1 MLRKESHM
9 IPVSPKSNNRVTS
22 PLSPV
27 VMPGI
32 SVLILMIWDSGW
44 TKPTPSRGLP
54 FINSDSSV
62 QKISRDNI
70 KKLEESEEKIL
81 DLTVREKTELESKIG
96 GKIKFP

>member
-1 MLRKESHM
+1 MQPANKTR
-9 IPVSPKSNNRVTS
+9 IAIIV
-22 PLSPV
+22 
-27 VMPGI
+27 GI
-32 SVLILMIWDSGW
+32 SLIISVAAMV
-44 TKPTPSRGLP
+44 GLP